1 MRKILVA
8 ICLCASLLSAK
19 AQNIVMPPANSA
31 SPFCFW
37 YWMYGAVSKDGIKA
51 DLQTMKDVG
60 LRGTYLMPIRG
71 VDERP
76 EYEGKAQQLT
86 PEFWDMVGYAMHVAD
101 SLGLE
106 MGVHICDGFA
116 LAGGPWFTPEE
127 SMQKV
132 VWTDTLVTLPKASKR
147 KKLAPIVLEQPKG
160 DGYKD
165 IAVYAIP
172 VSSTTDEMKP
182 VGFSHTDNITSD
194 EKNLIRANDPCS
206 FTFEFDGEW
215 PSAVEITPS
224 GTNIQCQR
232 LKVEYGTDGKSFTH
246 LTDLQ
251 PARQGWQNTAAATT
265 FALPSLKNVTPS
277 LEGREGEGSGRSG
290 SFLRFSWTPAGTE
303 PGSEDLDAAKWKPT
317 LRLKG
322 IRFFQQPR
330 IHQWEGKA
338 AYAWRVADETT
349 DAQIPVEDCIPL
361 DKIIRLPLNA
371 DGSVDISNIPLPKGE
386 GRGEASYRLLRMG
399 HCSTGQ
405 TNATA
410 GGGKGLECDKFSKEA
425 VNKLVDNW
433 FCKFRPSK
441 SPLEGDLQLKGER
454 GALRYLH
461 VDSWEC
467 GCQNWNSTFATEF
480 EKRRGY
486 DIMPY
491 MPLFAG
497 YPLVSAAESERVL
510 RDVRITINE
519 LINDNFF
526 ATLRDR
532 AHEMGMEFS
541 SESIA
546 PTMVSDGLDHYQY
559 ADLPMGEYWLNS
571 PTHDKPNDMFDAIS
585 GAHIYGKN
593 IVQAEGFT
601 EVRGVWDEDPASVK
615 TLLDRNFALGMNRL
629 FFHVNT
635 HNPWMDRKPGMTL
648 DGIGFFFQRD
658 QIWMPEARPFVDYVT
673 RCSALLQ
680 QGRPVQDI
688 AVYIGDEMPRRSILP
703 ERLVP
708 MLPGIFGKERVAS
721 EEARLANV
729 GQPMQESPVGVNH
742 SAGIVDTKDWVNALR
757 GYQYDSF
764 NPDVLLNHSSA
775 RNEKMVL
782 DGGAQYRVVVIPQA
796 RPMNPNNIISD
807 AAKAKID
814 ELRKAGV
821 VVIDKPYTDDDFS
834 KYGLKRDVVLPKD
847 VAYAH
852 RTSAE
857 GEIYFLSNQKEETLS
872 IGAEFPRWEGRD
884 NSNAVPYIYD
894 AVSNSISVAYC
905 EDKTVFVDLPANGSC
920 FVLFPNN
927 DINALTACLPEQ
939 PKPYKEPGEVLH
951 LNGPYTLTLKEAN
964 YTTTLDNLVSWT
976 ELPTPLST
984 GEGLGERLKFFSGHG
999 LYTTN
1004 LKLKKKPQ
1012 GNERLDLGKVYNIAH
1027 VWVNG
1032 IDCGIIWTAP
1042 FVANIGH
1049 ALKKGNNKIEIEV
1062 VNTWANALR
1071 GMDEGKAPY
1080 DGIWTNAKY
1089 RMKQPHLLPAGLS
1102 PTPALP

>member
-1 MRKILVA
+1 MYKRTLLTIALAAGLVLQA
-8 ICLCASLLSAK
+8 F
-19 AQNIVMPPANSA
+19 AQPTRIERNHDA

-37 YWMYGAVSKDGIKA
+37 YWMYGAVTKPAIKA
-51 DLQTMKDVG
+51 DLETMKSVG

-76 EYEGKAQQLT
+76 EFGGKAQQLT
-86 PEFWDMVGYAMHVAD
+86 PEFWDMVGYSMHLCD

-106 MGVHICDGFA
+106 LGVHICDGFA

-132 VWTDTLVTLPKASKR
+132 VWTDTIVALPKKAGERKR
-147 KKLAPIVLEQPKG
+147 IKIVKPSLTGIER
-160 DGYKD
+160 
-165 IAVYAIP
+165 IISAYAMP
-172 VSSTTDEMKP
+172 VNYTSTTIVP
-182 VGFSHTDNITSD
+182 TGFSASENVTHD
-194 EKNLIRANDPCS
+194 EKNEARANEPCW
-206 FTFEFDGEW
+206 FEYDFGHD
-215 PSAVEITPS
+215 VDIRNIEILPS

-232 LKVEYGTDGKSFTH
+232 LSLEIKAEGSSEYVKVKD
-246 LTDLQ
+246 LT
-251 PARQGWQNTAAATT
+251 PSRQGWQNTACGST
-265 FALPSLKNVTPS
+265 FSLPANAK
-277 LEGREGEGSGRSG
+277 GRYY
-290 SFLRFSWTPAGTE
+290 RFSWTPAGTE

-317 LRLKG
+317 LRLKKM
-322 IRFFQQPR
+322 IFHVDPR
-330 IHQWEGKA
+330 VHQWEGKA
-338 AYAWRVADETT
+338 AYAWRVAEAST
-349 DAQIPVEDCIPL
+349 DTDLPKQLCT
-361 DKIIRLPLNA
+361 PLNTIAQLTVA
-371 DGSVDISNIPLPKGE
+371 DDGTIDISSLVRQYGNDVKGV
-386 GRGEASYRLLRMG
+386 RIFVMG
-399 HCSTGQ
+399 HSSTGQ

-410 GGGKGLECDKFSKEA
+410 GGGKGLECDKFSKTA

-433 FCKFRPSK
+433 FAKFSELAK
-441 SPLEGDLQLKGER
+441 ANNGNNASADTSLK
-454 GALRYLH
+454 YFH

-467 GCQNWNSTFATEF
+467 GCQNWSQNFADEF
-480 EKRRGY
+480 MKRRGY
-486 DIMPY
+486 DLLPWLPVM
-491 MPLFAG
+491 AG
-497 YPLVSAAESERVL
+497 VPVESAEESERVL
-510 RDVRITINE
+510 RDVRLTV
-519 LINDNFF
+519 NDLVNDVFF
-526 ATLRDR
+526 ATVRER
-532 AHEMGMEFS
+532 AHAMNMKFS

-546 PTMVSDGLDHYQY
+546 PTFVSDGLDHYQFS
-559 ADLPMGEYWLNS
+559 DLPMGEYWLNS

-615 TLLDRNFALGMNRL
+615 SLLDRNFALGMNRL

-688 AVYIGDEMPRRSILP
+688 AVYIGDEMPRRSVLP

-708 MLPGIFGKERVAS
+708 MLPGIFGEERVAS
-721 EEARLANV
+721 EQARLANV

-764 NPDVLLNHSSA
+764 NPDVLLNHSTA
-775 RNEKMVL
+775 RNGKMVL
-782 DGGAQYRVVVIPQA
+782 DGGAEYRVVVVPQA
-796 RPMNPNNIISD
+796 RPMNPECVVSSE
-807 AAKAKID
+807 AKAKIE
-814 ELRKAGV
+814 ELQKAGV
-821 VVIDKPYTDDDFS
+821 VVIDKPYTDADFS
-834 KYGLKRDVVLPKD
+834 KYGLQRDVVLPKD

-852 RTSAE
+852 RTSKD
-857 GEIYFLSNQKEETLS
+857 GEIYFLSNQKEETIS

-920 FVLFPNN
+920 FVLFPNS
-927 DINALTACLPEQ
+927 DISALTSCLPEQ
-939 PKPYKEPGEVLH
+939 PRPCNVPGDVLH

-976 ELPTPLST
+976 DLPD
-984 GEGLGERLKFFSGHG
+984 GDIKYFSGHG

-1004 LKLKKKPQ
+1004 LKLKKKPV
-1012 GNERLDLGKVYNIAH
+1012 GNERLDLGTVYNIAH

-1042 FVANIGH
+1042 YEAQIGH

-1089 RMKQPHLLPAGLS
+1089 RMKQPHLLPAGLL
-1102 PTPALP
+1102 PAQK

>member
-1 MRKILVA
+1 MRKIFVA

-19 AQNIVMPPANSA
+19 AHTVIQPSANPG
-31 SPFCFW
+31 SPYCFW
-37 YWMYGAVSKDGIKA
+37 YWMYGAVSKEGIKA
-51 DLQTMKDVG
+51 DLETMKNVG

-71 VDERP
+71 ADERP
-76 EYEGKAQQLT
+76 EYEGKAHQLT
-86 PEFWDMVGYAMHVAD
+86 PGFWDAIGYSMHLCD

-106 MGVHICDGFA
+106 LGVHICDGFA

-132 VWTDTLVTLPKASKR
+132 VWTENIVSLPKASKR
-147 KKLAPIVLEQPKG
+147 KKLAPIVLEQPKV

-172 VSSTTDEMKP
+172 VSSVVDEVKP
-182 VGFSHTDNITSD
+182 VGLTHTDAVTSN
-194 EKNLIRANDPCS
+194 EKNAIMANEPCS
-206 FTFEFDGEW
+206 FTYEFPAGTTV
-215 PSAVEITPS
+215 SAVEISPA
-224 GTNIQCQR
+224 GTNVQCQR
-232 LKVEYGTDGKSFTH
+232 LKVEYSTDGNSFAY
-246 LTDLQ
+246 LTTFT
-251 PARQGWQNTAAATT
+251 PARQGWQNTSCATT
-265 FALPSLKNVTPS
+265 FALPQLPPS
-277 LEGREGEGSGRSG
+277 GGQGG
-290 SFLRFSWTPAGTE
+290 FLRFSWTPEGTE

-338 AYAWRVADETT
+338 GYAWRVADATT
-349 DAQIPVEDCIPL
+349 DAQIPTENCTPL
-361 DKIIRLPLNA
+361 DKIIRLNILE
-371 DGSVDISNIPLPKGE
+371 DGSVDLSNISK
-386 GRGEASYRLLRMG
+386 EACVYRIIRMG
-399 HCSTGQ
+399 HCTTGQ

-410 GGGKGLECDKFSKEA
+410 GGGKGLECDKFSKAA

-433 FCKFRPSK
+433 FCKFYELAKKNSGSNADSNSSLSTLRS
-441 SPLEGDLQLKGER
+441 SLKF
-454 GALRYLH
+454 LH

-467 GCQNWNSTFATEF
+467 GCQNWSSTFAEEF
-480 EKRRGY
+480 MMRRGY
-486 DIMPY
+486 DIIPY
-491 MPLFAG
+491 LPLFAG
-497 YPLVSAAESERVL
+497 YPLVSADESERVL
-510 RDVRITINE
+510 RDVRMTINE

-532 AHEMGMEFS
+532 AHQMGMEFS

-615 TLLDRNFALGMNRL
+615 SLLDRNFALGMNRL

-658 QIWMPEARPFVDYVT
+658 QIWMPEAKPFVDYVT

-688 AVYIGDEMPRRSILP
+688 AVYIGDEMPRRSVLP

-721 EEARLANV
+721 EQKRLANV

-742 SAGIVDTKDWVNALR
+742 SAGIVDTRDWVNCLR

-775 RNEKMVL
+775 QNGKMVL
-782 DGGAQYRVVVIPQA
+782 DGGAEYRVVVVPQA
-796 RPMNPNNIISD
+796 RPMNPNNIIS
-807 AAKAKID
+807 AAAQAKI
-814 ELRKAGV
+814 EQLRKAGV
-821 VVIDKPYTDDDFS
+821 VVIDQPYTDDDFS
-834 KYGLKRDVVLPKD
+834 KYGLQRDVILPND
-847 VAYAH
+847 MAYAH
-852 RTSAE
+852 RTAD
-857 GEIYFLSNQKEETLS
+857 GCEIYFLSNQKEEPITF
-872 IGAEFPRWEGRD
+872 GAKFRD
-884 NSNAVPYIYD
+884 SYELAYIYD
-894 AVSNSISVAYC
+894 PVNNTLSDPINNSDPNSSLFTIHSS
-905 EDKTVFVDLPANGSC
+905 LPANGSC
-920 FVLFPNN
+920 FVLFT
-927 DINALTACLPEQ
+927 DGSINALVDCLPEL
-939 PKPYKEPGEVLH
+939 PKPYKEPGELLQH
-951 LNGPYTLTLKEAN
+951 CGPYTLTLKEAN
-964 YTTTLDNLVSWT
+964 YTTTIDSLVSWT
-976 ELPTPLST
+976 ELPAEHLSPS
-984 GEGLGERLKFFSGHG
+984 EESKRGLRYFSGHG
-999 LYTTN
+999 LYTTT
-1004 LKLKKKPQ
+1004 LKLKKKPA

-1089 RMKQPHLLPAGLS
+1089 RMKKPHLLPAGL
-1102 PTPALP
+1102 LGY